1 MVGKVNANTTRHL
14 LVCFLWVLRHA
25 EDVPLKNWWSEL
37 NPQKLHRLL
46 ELLFICVSC
55 FEYQGKRRM
64 HRSSTQRGGRP
75 TDVKTRLEDLILGQ
89 GSARSELIQRRRGM
103 DLHDPN
109 YYCCS
114 SRTLSIRIFMI
125 TADQNT
131 YVAIDTRC
139 SVFMVE

>member
-14 LVCFLWVLRHA
+14 LVCMLWVLRHA

-55 FEYQGKRRM
+55 FEYQGKRRL
-64 HRSSTQRGGRP
+64 HRSSTQRGGRT

-89 GSARSELIQRRRGM
+89 GSARSDLIQRRRGIIAKVLL
-103 DLHDPN
+103 DVLAVPAFLFFRLVLLI
-109 YYCCS
+109 CS
-114 SRTLSIRIFMI
+114 
-125 TADQNT
+125 Q
-131 YVAIDTRC
+131 
-139 SVFMVE
+139 